1 MLLWCSIPAKNQLE
15 SSTFNFCFGIEIFM
29 AKVKSIKLLLLLIY
43 NNTFSVLTL
52 DVNVNKQLHCWNFGV
67 KKQLYRTKDRIVT
80 YITFALG
87 ASFSAS
93 GCSSAMWLLKLTI
106 GTDIPH
112 RKQVTVG
119 PSSTLKDHT
128 FNCYFKVYN
137 NFTLYGGGGGEVI
150 NKVLYGVAQIQGLI
164 PLSFI

>member
-1 MLLWCSIPAKNQLE
+1 M
-15 SSTFNFCFGIEIFM
+15 G
-29 AKVKSIKLLLLLIY
+29 KVKSIKLLLLLIY

-67 KKQLYRTKDRIVT
+67 KKQLYRTKDQIVT

-119 PSSTLKDHT
+119 PSSTLKDQT
-128 FNCYFKVYN
+128 FNCYFKAIILHC
-137 NFTLYGGGGGEVI
+137 TGGGGNQQSFIRGGSNPRSNPLFFHITFFTE
-150 NKVLYGVAQIQGLI
+150 NSN
-164 PLSFI
+164 LSFTFS